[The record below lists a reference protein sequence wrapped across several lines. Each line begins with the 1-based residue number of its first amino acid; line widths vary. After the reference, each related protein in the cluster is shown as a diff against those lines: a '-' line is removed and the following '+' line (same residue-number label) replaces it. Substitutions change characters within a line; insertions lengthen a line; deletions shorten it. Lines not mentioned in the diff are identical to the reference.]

1 MGYTHAHTKIGRN
14 MKLQLGCLW
23 HLKLAA
29 YTNMVCKIF
38 LDLQILNSATNV
50 GRKVQYKLTIH
61 KDVLCISVLF
71 QFHSKWIFE
80 LKNLLGK
87 YLQCRI
93 DVLLIRLINIC
104 TSLKSWPSNY
114 LQGGQRWHLP
124 IINLSQFIM

>member
-50 GRKVQYKLTIH
+50 ERKVQYKLTIH
-61 KDVLCISVLF
+61 KDVLF
-71 QFHSKWIFE
+71 QFHSRCIFK
-80 LKNLLGK
+80 LKNLHGK

-114 LQGGQRWHLP
+114 L
-124 IINLSQFIM
+124 

>member
-50 GRKVQYKLTIH
+50 GRKVQYKLAIH
-61 KDVLCISVLF
+61 KNVLSVLF
-71 QFHSKWIFE
+71 HFHNKWILK
-80 LKNLLGK
+80 LKNLHGK

-114 LQGGQRWHLP
+114 L
-124 IINLSQFIM
+124 

>member
-61 KDVLCISVLF
+61 KDVLYV
-71 QFHSKWIFE
+71 
-80 LKNLLGK
+80 
-87 YLQCRI
+87 YQCCFNFI
-93 DVLLIRLINIC
+93 ANG
-104 TSLKSWPSNY
+104 SLN
-114 LQGGQRWHLP
+114 
-124 IINLSQFIM
+124 

>member
-50 GRKVQYKLTIH
+50 GRKVQYKLAIH
-61 KDVLCISVLF
+61 KEYVYAYQCCF
-71 QFHSKWIFE
+71 IFIANGS
-80 LKNLLGK
+80 LN
-87 YLQCRI
+87 QR
-93 DVLLIRLINIC
+93 IC
-104 TSLKSWPSNY
+104 TENTY
-114 LQGGQRWHLP
+114 
-124 IINLSQFIM
+124 NVE

>member
-61 KDVLCISVLF
+61 KDVSLMYMYISVVSERKEFARKIL
-71 QFHSKWIFE
+71 
-80 LKNLLGK
+80 
-87 YLQCRI
+87 
-93 DVLLIRLINIC
+93 
-104 TSLKSWPSNY
+104 TMSNRRFAN
-114 LQGGQRWHLP
+114 QVD
-124 IINLSQFIM
+124 

>member
-50 GRKVQYKLTIH
+50 GRKVQYKLAIH
-61 KDVLCISVLF
+61 KDVLSVLF
-71 QFHSKWIFE
+71 HFHSKWILK
-80 LKNLLGK
+80 LKNLHGK

-114 LQGGQRWHLP
+114 L
-124 IINLSQFIM
+124 

>member
-50 GRKVQYKLTIH
+50 GRKVQYILTIH
-61 KDVLCISVLF
+61 KDVLQVY
-71 QFHSKWIFE
+71 E
-80 LKNLLGK
+80 
-87 YLQCRI
+87 YVYQCCFSF
-93 DVLLIRLINIC
+93 VANG
-104 TSLKSWPSNY
+104 SLN
-114 LQGGQRWHLP
+114 
-124 IINLSQFIM
+124 